1 MKLHIQATGFEL
13 DRELEKYVDGKV
25 SQLYK
30 ELPRKLRA
38 DANCDIAFRQSGRG
52 SSKASTCKVT
62 VMLDGVTFQAEE
74 STQHM
79 YAALDIAV
87 VHVVHQLE
95 GHLVEQGYKQRR
107 GEWRLP

>member
-1 MKLHIQATGFEL
+1 MKLHLHATGFEL
-13 DRELEKYVDGKV
+13 DVELEKYVDGKV
-25 SQLYK
+25 GQLYK

-38 DANCDIAFRQSGRG
+38 DASCDILFRLSE
-52 SSKASTCKVT
+52 KAKTKLSTCKLV
-62 VMLDGVTFQAEE
+62 VQFDGAMFQAEE

-87 VHVVHQLE
+87 VNVQHQLE
-95 GHLVEQGYKQRR
+95 AYLTDHGYKQKR